1 MFNNIIETCNKF
13 NIAFGHRNNP
23 SDEDINVLEN
33 LNLNLAKSII
43 QDMDEHNAKKY
54 SQNYSCK
61 YWVSLN

>member
-13 NIAFGHRNNP
+13 NIAFGHRNDP

-43 QDMDEHNAKKY
+43 QDMDEHNAKNIAKIILA
-54 SQNYSCK
+54 SIE
-61 YWVSLN
+61 